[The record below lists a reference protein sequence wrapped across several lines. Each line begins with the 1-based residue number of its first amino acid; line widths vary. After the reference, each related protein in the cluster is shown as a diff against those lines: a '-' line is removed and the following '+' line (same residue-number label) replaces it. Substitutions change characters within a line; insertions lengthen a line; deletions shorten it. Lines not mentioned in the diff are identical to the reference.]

1 MRYDRYGLDRRSIR
15 LPGYDYAAG
24 GSYFITI
31 CTHSRECLFGD
42 VSDGQMTLNEY
53 GEIVLEEW
61 ERSAAIRPGLVLDPY
76 VIMPNHL
83 HGIVTLVGDP
93 AVGAHS
99 CAPLP
104 TRLHRRSRSLASFVA
119 QFKATAT
126 RRINGLRD
134 TAGTPVWQR
143 NFYEHVVRDEE
154 DFSRIQAY
162 IEDNPRRWAEDEYN
176 PSRI

>member
-31 CTHSRECLFGD
+31 CTHKRECLFGN
-42 VSDGQMTLNEY
+42 VSDGQVTLNEY

-93 AVGAHS
+93 SVGAHS

-119 QFKATAT
+119 HPRLPPRAASTACDTAARRSGSETSRT
-126 RRINGLRD
+126 RR
-134 TAGTPVWQR
+134 AGR
-143 NFYEHVVRDEE
+143 E
-154 DFSRIQAY
+154 DFSASGLHRRQS
-162 IEDNPRRWAEDEYN
+162 RRWAEDEYN